1 MAKACE
7 VVNDKNI
14 VAFMGQP
21 STLKYFKKLVYYVI
35 SLVVTLNKMIEAEWA
50 RRARLRRSD
59 YSRTGEL
66 MNNVID
72 QLFFLQDVLNIQVEA
87 VNEYLKRL
95 MMEDFFLRYCYD
107 VITRAGGQALISLR
121 TSLFLLTATINTM
134 KEISFPSSSR
144 LLNPTPTC
152 RSTCSRYCS
161 PSPIISSNRTLFL
174 RSQHLSQP
182 MRPPRCTTARTLP
195 SPRADS
201 AVASWVAST
210 CRRRRRRRRSPSPS
224 SPCWSPSVVL
234 LICRPRPC
242 PPRRATRPERR
253 RSRK

>member
-1 MAKACE
+1 MLGTACE

-50 RRARLRRSD
+50 RRGWLRRSD

-121 TSLFLLTATINTM
+121 TSLFVLTTTINTM
-134 KEISFPSSSR
+134 KEISLMCRPCFLTTPR
-144 LLNPTPTC
+144 LAEAHVLASLP
-152 RSTCSRYCS
+152 R
-161 PSPIISSNRTLFL
+161 
-174 RSQHLSQP
+174 Q
-182 MRPPRCTTARTLP
+182 RPPPRVLH
-195 SPRADS
+195 SPF
-201 AVASWVAST
+201 
-210 CRRRRRRRRSPSPS
+210 P
-224 SPCWSPSVVL
+224 L
-234 LICRPRPC
+234 
-242 PPRRATRPERR
+242 RATAAG
-253 RSRK
+253 

>member
-1 MAKACE
+1 MATACE

-50 RRARLRRSD
+50 RRAWLRRSD

-121 TSLFLLTATINTM
+121 TSLFLLTTTINTM
-134 KEISFPSSSR
+134 KEIS
-144 LLNPTPTC
+144 L
-152 RSTCSRYCS
+152 
-161 PSPIISSNRTLFL
+161 
-174 RSQHLSQP
+174 Q
-182 MRPPRCTTARTLP
+182 PPRGFLTPPRPAEAHVLAAVPRARS
-195 SPRADS
+195 SPR
-201 AVASWVAST
+201 
-210 CRRRRRRRRSPSPS
+210 
-224 SPCWSPSVVL
+224 VVL
-234 LICRPRPC
+234 SSVAPSGPADRSGLHAA
-242 PPRRATRPERR
+242 PPLAHHRLHVPIPPWRHG
-253 RSRK
+253 

>member
-1 MAKACE
+1 MLATACE

-50 RRARLRRSD
+50 RRGRLRRSD

-134 KEISFPSSSR
+134 KEIS
-144 LLNPTPTC
+144 L
-152 RSTCSRYCS
+152 
-161 PSPIISSNRTLFL
+161 
-174 RSQHLSQP
+174 Q
-182 MRPPRCTTARTLP
+182 PPRGFLTPPRPAEAHVLAAVPRVRS
-195 SPRADS
+195 SPR
-201 AVASWVAST
+201 
-210 CRRRRRRRRSPSPS
+210 
-224 SPCWSPSVVL
+224 VVL
-234 LICRPRPC
+234 SSVTPSISADRSSLHAA
-242 PPRRATRPERR
+242 PPLAHHRLHVPIPPWRHG
-253 RSRK
+253 